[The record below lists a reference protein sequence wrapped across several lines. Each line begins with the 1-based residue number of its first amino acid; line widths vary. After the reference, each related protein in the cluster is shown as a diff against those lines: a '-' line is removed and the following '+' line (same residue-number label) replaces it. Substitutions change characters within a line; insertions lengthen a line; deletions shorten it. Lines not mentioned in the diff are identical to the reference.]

1 MTSHLPVGRS
11 APLHRLGF
19 RRPTRK
25 PIRAE
30 RRIGTLRDP
39 LVLVV
44 AGTTRPQMYAC
55 PRCRTCYSTSSLIGP
70 EAERIAYAREQAMR
84 CCDGRCRTCNAPV
97 ERYWGSCRSCT
108 EKRLAK
114 ERREWAVRSQPVPY
128 DGGWIYSEHVCGWND
143 HYFDSMDTFVE
154 YCADEGMMLPAWVH
168 PCREITPKFN
178 IDASLESM
186 DENFG
191 VEDQY
196 PSSEIDDADSKA
208 LDALVARINASLKSM
223 IGYQVTFS
231 RVIILDADAFN
242 REFGNDAYGRPITS
256 WRDREPTV
264 DPILAA
270 KYYRTIAEA
279 MSETLQERAEA

>member
-11 APLHRLGF
+11 SPLQRLRL

-25 PIRAE
+25 PLRAQ
-30 RRIGTLRDP
+30 RRIGVVADP
-39 LVLVV
+39 LAIVI

-55 PRCRTCYSTSSLIGP
+55 PRCKTCYSTSMLIGP
-70 EAERIAYAREQAMR
+70 DAERIAYAREQAMR
-84 CCDGRCRTCNAPV
+84 CCDGRCRTCNDPV
-97 ERYWGSCRSCT
+97 ERYHSSCHSCT
-108 EKRLAK
+108 NKRLAK
-114 ERREWAVRSQPVPY
+114 ERREWAARSKPVPY
-128 DGGWIYSEHVCGWND
+128 DGGWIYSDHVSGYND
-143 HYFDSMDTFVE
+143 GYFDSMDALVE
-154 YCADEGMMLPAWVH
+154 YCADEGLMLPAWVH
-168 PCREITPKFN
+168 PCREITPHLDIAN
-178 IDASLESM
+178 SYESM

-196 PSSEIDDADSKA
+196 PSSEISDADAKA
-208 LDALVARINASLKSM
+208 LDEIVARINEGLKSM
-223 IGYQVTFS
+223 TGYQVTFS

-242 REFGNDAYGRPITS
+242 NECGNDVHGRPITS

-279 MSETLQERAEA
+279 MSETLQERA